1 MRTLS
6 TFATLIVG
14 LAFVSFAPSVKADCP
29 HNGRTDHPHCDVGDP
44 GGTTDVLV
52 LRDGNGEI
60 IGEVAHFDDNTVQ
73 VVYRGDPADA
83 LFFEDYPLAIL
94 WLSVLCQFEFCP
106 ETPDPYWL
114 SEPSVFFESSDCS
127 VLPYYQNA
135 ANLIP
140 FNLPYRLNVR
150 EVSGGGQIIYVPS
163 DITET
168 PALVTVNSGL
178 SANSFCQQISPPQER
193 LLTTATTVIE
203 NFVGPYSVGF

>member
-6 TFATLIVG
+6 TLATLIVG

-29 HNGRTDHPHCDVGDP
+29 HNGRTDHPHCDGGDP
-44 GGTTDVLV
+44 GGTTLGDLSCTTDQIAKYDGSDWVCTDAMDVLV
-52 LRDGNGEI
+52 LRDGNDEI

-94 WLSVLCQFEFCP
+94 WLSVLDNP
-106 ETPDPYWL
+106 NPYWL

-140 FNLPYRLNVR
+140 FNVL
-150 EVSGGGQIIYVPS
+150 
-163 DITET
+163 T
-168 PALVTVNSGL
+168 PL
-178 SANSFCQQISPPQER
+178 
-193 LLTTATTVIE
+193 
-203 NFVGPYSVGF
+203 